1 MKASKIWLAEVRRV
15 LLLLAVAAVV
25 GSFVDRS
32 LLFITIGIVAILSH
46 WLLQLWRI
54 QEWLSQPET
63 TPPEGHGIWGDIFD
77 RIYHLRRKE
86 KEGRAQLQATVD
98 YLRDSFAS
106 MRDGTVMVDETGAIQ
121 WSNAAAHML
130 LGLRYPE
137 DRGQALLN
145 LVRIPEFHR
154 YFRAAD
160 YSSGLLINVGAEADL
175 FLQIDVSHFGE
186 GDRLIFARDVTD
198 ITRMEQMRRDFV
210 GNVSHELRT
219 PLTVISGYLDTML
232 DNTQGIDPKFIK
244 PLKQMSEQSERMESL
259 LKDLLW
265 LSRIESVH
273 NIEKHEPVS
282 VRGILEEMREE
293 LSNTHSQCPID
304 LVIDSEAQI
313 LGDYR
318 ELYSA
323 ISNLILN
330 AIKYSEEGATV
341 TVKWYRQDQQC
352 ILSVIDTGQ
361 GIAATHLPRVTER
374 FYRVDDS
381 RSSATGGTG
390 LGLAIVK
397 HVAMAHSAQLKIESV
412 QSVGSNFS
420 LVFPAE
426 ALCEADASN

>member
-86 KEGRAQLQATVD
+86 KEGREQLQATVD

-121 WSNAAAHML
+121 WSNAAAHSL

-160 YSSGLLINVGAEADL
+160 YSSGLVINIGVEADL

-219 PLTVISGYLDTML
+219 PLTVISGYLDTIL
-232 DNTQGIDPKFIK
+232 DNAQGMDPKFIK
-244 PLKQMSEQSERMESL
+244 PLKQMSEQSERMENL

-293 LSNTHSQCPID
+293 LSNTHSRCPID
-304 LVIDSEAQI
+304 IVIDSDTMI

-330 AIKYSEEGATV
+330 AIKYSAEEATV
-341 TVKWYRQDQQC
+341 TVRWYRQDQQC
-352 ILSVIDTGQ
+352 VLSVIDTGQ
-361 GIAATHLPRVTER
+361 GIAATHLPRLTER

-397 HVAMAHSAQLKIESV
+397 HVAMAHSAQLTIESV
-412 QSVGSNFS
+412 QGVGSNFS
-420 LVFPAE
+420 LIFPPE
-426 ALCEADASN
+426 ALSEADQSN